1 MKQQSTSTDVL
12 VADRAAVSWSNAL
25 MPVLPV
31 IAIVFSAAIFF
42 VDTYVSFDVAIAV
55 LYVAVVLLSTSFC
68 NRRGVFAVAVACVG
82 LTILSFVI
90 QHPLDN
96 TGESAGRLC
105 VALLAIGITTFLVDR
120 IQSAADALASQARLL
135 DLSHDAIFVC
145 DMNDTVSYWN
155 RGAERLYGWPRHA
168 AIGKSARTLTQTA
181 FPDAFE
187 EINAQL
193 LRKGYWEGELVDTRR
208 DGSKVTVH
216 SRWALLRDARGEP
229 STILETNT
237 DIEATKQAEETLA
250 QAQAE
255 LAHVTRLSTLGELT
269 ASIAHEVNQPLAA
282 IVTSGEACLRWLERD
297 EPQLDGVKRGVE
309 RMIGDGRRASE
320 VVKRLRALAK
330 KSDLRR
336 LPINIAEIVDDALL
350 LVQREIGINRIQ
362 LKRDYAAD
370 LPLVLGD
377 RIQLQQVIINLVLN
391 AIQAMVAFPG
401 SLREL
406 RIEMRSCTDDK
417 VLVAVRDSG
426 PGIDPQSENQLFNA
440 FFTTKK
446 EGMGMGLSICRSII
460 ESHGGRVWAS
470 RNDTGGATFQ
480 FTVPRF
486 EEEPI

>member
-1 MKQQSTSTDVL
+1 M
-12 VADRAAVSWSNAL
+12 
-25 MPVLPV
+25 
-31 IAIVFSAAIFF
+31 
-42 VDTYVSFDVAIAV
+42 
-55 LYVAVVLLSTSFC
+55 
-68 NRRGVFAVAVACVG
+68 
-82 LTILSFVI
+82 
-90 QHPLDN
+90 
-96 TGESAGRLC
+96 
-105 VALLAIGITTFLVDR
+105 DR

-208 DGSKVTVH
+208 DGTKVTVH

-269 ASIAHEVNQPLAA
+269 ASIAHEVNQPHAA

-350 LVQREIGINRIQ
+350 LVQREIGVNRIQ

-406 RIEMRSCTDDK
+406 RIEMRSCTDGK

>member
-1 MKQQSTSTDVL
+1 MKQQFTSTDAF
-12 VADRAAVSWSNAL
+12 VADGAAVSWSSVL

-31 IAIVFSAAIFF
+31 IAVVFSAAIFF
-42 VDTYVSFDVAIAV
+42 VDTYVSFDIAIAV
-55 LYVAVVLLSTSFC
+55 LYVAVVLLSLSFC
-68 NRRGVFAVAVACVG
+68 NRRGVLAVAGACAG
-82 LTILSFVI
+82 LTLLSYVI
-90 QHPLDN
+90 QHPLDE

-105 VALLAIGITTFLVDR
+105 VSLLAIGITTFLADR
-120 IQSAADALASQARLL
+120 IQSTTEALASQARLL
-135 DLSHDAIFVC
+135 DLTHDAIFVC

-155 RGAERLYGWPRHA
+155 RGAERLYGWPRQA

-181 FPDAFE
+181 FPEAFA

-250 QAQAE
+250 QAQTE
-255 LAHVTRLSTLGELT
+255 LAHVSRLSTLGELT

-320 VVKRLRALAK
+320 VVKRLRALSK
-330 KSDLRR
+330 KSDLRKA
-336 LPINIAEIVDDALL
+336 PINLNEIVDEALL
-350 LVQREIGINRIQ
+350 LVQREIGTNRIKLQ
-362 LKRDYAAD
+362 RDYSAS
-370 LPLVLGD
+370 LPVALGD
-377 RIQLQQVIINLVLN
+377 RVQLQQVVINLVLN
-391 AIQAMVAFPG
+391 AIQAMA
-401 SLREL
+401 SLPDNPREL
-406 RIEMRSCTDDK
+406 CIETRPCTDGN
-417 VLVAVRDSG
+417 VLVAVRDTG
-426 PGIDPQSENQLFNA
+426 PGIAPQAENQLFTA
-440 FFTTKK
+440 FFTTK
-446 EGMGMGLSICRSII
+446 EDGMGMGLSICRSII
-460 ESHGGRVWAS
+460 ESHGGRVWAC

-480 FTVPRF
+480 FSLPCYV
-486 EEEPI
+486 EEPT

>member
-1 MKQQSTSTDVL
+1 MKQQSSATDVL
-12 VADRAAVSWSNAL
+12 IADRAAVSWSNAL

-42 VDTYVSFDVAIAV
+42 VDTYVSFDIAIAV
-55 LYVAVVLLSTSFC
+55 LYVAVVLLSMSFC
-68 NRRGVFAVAVACVG
+68 NRRGVLAVAAACVG
-82 LTILSFVI
+82 LTILSFII
-90 QHPLDN
+90 QHPLDE

-105 VALLAIGITTFLVDR
+105 VSLLAIGITTFLTDR
-120 IQSAADALASQARLL
+120 IRSTNEALASQARLL
-135 DLSHDAIFVC
+135 DLTHDAIFVC

-155 RGAERLYGWPRHA
+155 RGAERLYGWSRHA
-168 AIGKSARTLTQTA
+168 AIGKSARVLTQSA
-181 FPDAFE
+181 FPEAFE
-187 EINAQL
+187 EINAEL

-216 SRWALLRDARGEP
+216 SRWLLLRDARGEP

-255 LAHVTRLSTLGELT
+255 LAHVSRLSTLGELT

-282 IVTSGEACLRWLERD
+282 IVTSGEACLRWLARD

-309 RMIGDGRRASE
+309 RMINDGRRASE
-320 VVKRLRALAK
+320 VVKRLRSLSK

-336 LPINIAEIVDDALL
+336 LPLNIAEIVDDALV
-350 LVQREIGINRIQ
+350 LVQREIGIHHVQ
-362 LKRDYAAD
+362 LKRDYAAG

-377 RIQLQQVIINLVLN
+377 RIQLQQVLINLVLN
-391 AIQAMVAFPG
+391 AIQAMISVPDG
-401 SLREL
+401 PREL
-406 RIEMRSCTDDK
+406 RIEMRPCSDGK
-417 VLVAVRDSG
+417 VVVAVRDSG
-426 PGIDPQSENQLFNA
+426 PGIEPQNENQLFNA

-446 EGMGMGLSICRSII
+446 DGMGMGLSICRTII

-480 FTVPRF
+480 FTVPRS
-486 EEEPI
+486 EEGSI